1 MNEVLSDPSAF
12 LNYMK
17 DGQTL
22 VANASAS
29 IPPQGYTAAQVWSI
43 IMPIT
48 MDLINGFQVVQQS

>member
-1 MNEVLSDPSAF
+1 MKSKGKMNEVLSDPSAF

-29 IPPQGYTAAQVWSI
+29 IPPQGYTAAQV
-43 IMPIT
+43 
-48 MDLINGFQVVQQS
+48 